1 MIDLAKVGLKDFTRS
16 AKILIITNTIYAFVL
31 PVIDIFVASYIMRN
45 SNDPSKVI
53 LYQLAIYVGIPITFL
68 INGYLLNKIN
78 IKRLFSLGML
88 LSGVS
93 MVFMMSLK
101 EINYF
106 GLVGAGL
113 IMGMSFGLYWANRD
127 YLVLSTTQDRTRNFY
142 YGLETF
148 IYTIIASTVPFLI
161 GWYLMK
167 GHGNSESISN
177 EAVNSGYRVI
187 TTIVFL
193 ITLLASIVFHLGTYE
208 KPKSEKFIYFK
219 FHKLWKKMIQL
230 SVLKGLAQGFIVT
243 APAMLMMKFF
253 HSEGALGT
261 AISIG
266 AIIAAVIML
275 ILGKYSKP
283 KHRLVIFS
291 VGLISFFLASFFNG
305 LLFNTTGVILFM
317 FLLLMARPI
326 LDIAYFPIQLKV
338 IDILSKL
345 ENRNEFSYIL
355 NHEFGLFVGRFIG
368 ASTFLIIA
376 FFINAD
382 IALRYALLIIGSLQ
396 LLSIIIA
403 KQLLKQQST
412 LEKELLEKELL
423 NKEPIVEDKVITNP
437 ISVK

>member
-1 MIDLAKVGLKDFTRS
+1 MMDLARVGIKDFTRS

-68 INGYLLNKIN
+68 INGYLLNIIN
-78 IKRLFSLGML
+78 VKKLFSLGML

-93 MVFMMSLK
+93 MVFMMSLDQ
-101 EINYF
+101 IDYF
-106 GLVGAGL
+106 GLIGAGL

-148 IYTIIASTVPFLI
+148 IYTIIASTVPFMI

-167 GHGNSESISN
+167 GNSDSDVILN
-177 EAVNSGYRVI
+177 DAVNSGYRVI
-187 TTIVFL
+187 TGIVFL
-193 ITLLASIVFHLGTYE
+193 ITLLASIVFHFGTYA
-208 KPKSEKFIYFK
+208 KPKSEKFLYFK
-219 FHKLWKKMIQL
+219 FHKLWKKMFQL
-230 SVLKGLAQGFIVT
+230 SILKGLAQGFIVT

-253 HSEGALGT
+253 HSEGALGS

-291 VGLISFFLASFFNG
+291 IGLISFFLASFFNG

-317 FLLLMARPI
+317 FLLLIARPI

-355 NHEFGLFVGRFIG
+355 NHEFGLFIGRFIG
-368 ASTFLIIA
+368 AGTFLVIA
-376 FFINAD
+376 FFVNAD

-396 LLSIIIA
+396 LLSMLIA
-403 KQLLKQQST
+403 KQLLKQQAT
-412 LEKELLEKELL
+412 LEKQLID
-423 NKEPIVEDKVITNP
+423 EPTTITNP
-437 ISVK
+437 ITTQANV

>member
-1 MIDLAKVGLKDFTRS
+1 MGELARVGLKDFTRS
-16 AKILIITNTIYAFVL
+16 AKILIITNTIYALVL

-53 LYQLAIYVGIPITFL
+53 LYQLAIYIGIPITFF

-78 IKRLFSLGML
+78 IKRLFSLGMI

-106 GLVGAGL
+106 GLILAGL

-127 YLVLSTTQDRTRNFY
+127 YLVLSTTKDKIRNFY

-148 IYTIIASTVPFLI
+148 IYTIIASIIPVVI
-161 GWYLMK
+161 GWYLMS
-167 GHGNSESISN
+167 GNGDSGKVSN
-177 EAVNSGYRVI
+177 EAVNASYRVI
-187 TTIVFL
+187 TGIVFI
-193 ITLLASIVFHLGTYE
+193 ITIIASIVFHFGKYE
-208 KPKSEKFIYFK
+208 KPKSEKFLYFK

-230 SVLKGLAQGFIVT
+230 SMLKGLAQGFIVT

-253 HSEGALGT
+253 ESEGALGS

-266 AIIAAVIML
+266 AIISAVIML
-275 ILGKYSKP
+275 VLGKLSKP
-283 KHRLVIFS
+283 KHRLIIFN
-291 VGLISFFLASFFNG
+291 VGLIGFFLASFLNG
-305 LLFNTTGVILFM
+305 LLFSTTGVILFM
-317 FLLLMARPI
+317 FLLLISRPI

-345 ENRNEFSYIL
+345 ENRNEFSYLL

-368 ASTFLIIA
+368 AGTFLVIA
-376 FFINAD
+376 YFINAD
-382 IALRYALLIIGSLQ
+382 IALRYALLIIGTVQ

-403 KQLLKQQST
+403 KQLIKQQKT
-412 LEKELLEKELL
+412 VEIE
-423 NKEPIVEDKVITNP
+423 NK
-437 ISVK
+437 

>member
-1 MIDLAKVGLKDFTRS
+1 MIDLAKVGWKDFSRS
-16 AKILIITNTIYAFVL
+16 TKILILTNVIYAFVL

-53 LYQLAIYVGIPITFL
+53 FYQMAIYTGIPITFF
-68 INGYLLNKIN
+68 INGFLLNRIN

-106 GLVGAGL
+106 GLVMAGL

-127 YLVLSTTQDRTRNFY
+127 YLVLATTKDRTRNFY

-148 IYTIIASTVPFLI
+148 FYTIIASIVPVII
-161 GWYLMK
+161 GWYLIN
-167 GHGNSESISN
+167 GHGTSN
-177 EAVNSGYRVI
+177 EGVNSGYKVVTTVVFGI
-187 TTIVFL
+187 TI
-193 ITLLASIVFHLGTYE
+193 LASIVFHFGTYA
-208 KPKSEKFIYFK
+208 KPKSEKFLYFK
-219 FHKLWKKMIQL
+219 FHKLWKKMLQL
-230 SVLKGLAQGFIVT
+230 AVLKGLAQGFIVT

-253 HSEGALGT
+253 HSEGTLGS

-266 AIIAAVIML
+266 AIIASVIML

-283 KHRLVIFS
+283 KDRLIIFS
-291 VGLISFFLASFFNG
+291 VGLICFFLASLFNG

-317 FLLLMARPI
+317 FLLLIARPI

-338 IDILSKL
+338 IDVLSKI

-355 NHEFGLFVGRFIG
+355 NHEFGLFIGRFFG
-368 ASTFLIIA
+368 AGTFLVIA
-376 FFINAD
+376 FFVNSE
-382 IALRYALLIIGSLQ
+382 IALRYALLIIGTLQ
-396 LLSIIIA
+396 LLSILIA
-403 KQLLKQQST
+403 KQLLKQQEALENKTSVEGT
-412 LEKELLEKELL
+412 VEKEIVS
-423 NKEPIVEDKVITNP
+423 NKTAMPQENA
-437 ISVK
+437 